1 MKKNKKPEKAFEE
14 EFAWRAKIKKYLYV
28 KIPDPIM
35 TGKRLQLIKERGVS
49 DELRRPFDGVLV
61 KSSGN
66 YCLEFKCGYNQ
77 LTEHQ
82 KDYRMKINAINNSFY
97 IVRKIIKK
105 GLNGR
110 TGEITYKLT
119 TPEDKVIQSNNLE
132 TIIDYIGG
140 NNE

>member
-110 TGEITYKLT
+110 TGEIIY
-119 TPEDKVIQSNNLE
+119 
-132 TIIDYIGG
+132 
-140 NNE
+140 

>member
-14 EFAWRAKIKKYLYV
+14 EFAWRGKIKKCLYV

-49 DELRRPFDGVLV
+49 DELRRTFDGILV

-110 TGEITYKLT
+110 TGEIIYKLT
-119 TPEDKVIQSNNLE
+119 TPKNKVIQSNNLE